1 MFFVNVK
8 VRADRRFSAR
18 PSFIFHLDGVRL
30 ILYSIPMTLDEQIAE
45 LTRTGSGTIIHL
57 ARPGVLV
64 AVAGLVL
71 AGAWTGNPVFY
82 IMALAF
88 ALIAF
93 AVWQTT
99 PHIRNAA
106 RGLRKGLRQRGTVEI
121 TISRWTDAESNV
133 HEAYRGLVSMD
144 HQPLWQMEF
153 VTPQNWQP
161 EIGEFP
167 AELAFVRGVE
177 WPVVILTDN
186 GLLVPRLT
194 PRRASGAGP

>member
-1 MFFVNVK
+1 
-8 VRADRRFSAR
+8 
-18 PSFIFHLDGVRL
+18 
-30 ILYSIPMTLDEQIAE
+30 MTLDEQIAE

-57 ARPGVLV
+57 ARPGVLI
-64 AVAGLVL
+64 AVAGFVL

-82 IMALAF
+82 GMALAF

-106 RGLRKGLRQRGTVEI
+106 RGLREGLRQKGAVLI
-121 TISRWTDAESNV
+121 TIHLWTDAESNA

-161 EIGEFP
+161 EAGKYP

-177 WPVVILTDN
+177 WPVVILTDD

-194 PRRASGAGP
+194 PRRASGDGP